1 MRLRLSSRPR
11 NESHRCGI
19 LVLIT
24 FCEQLRVAQ
33 RKRGC
38 CKSGRIRAN
47 TGDQFFCYGRNFD
60 MMYDTHKVKIGVFL
74 LPKRYLLIRYRNQVD
89 LFLNQ
94 NKMKYGSIRF
104 RFTFTFLGRC
114 ISRVESIT
122 LRSDFCKKVY

>member
-1 MRLRLSSRPR
+1 MRRGQVTCSSAKVRLR
-11 NESHRCGI
+11 N
-19 LVLIT
+19 
-24 FCEQLRVAQ
+24 
-33 RKRGC
+33 
-38 CKSGRIRAN
+38 SGRIGAN

-104 RFTFTFLGRC
+104 RFTLTLLDRC

-122 LRSDFCKKVY
+122 LRSDFFKKVY